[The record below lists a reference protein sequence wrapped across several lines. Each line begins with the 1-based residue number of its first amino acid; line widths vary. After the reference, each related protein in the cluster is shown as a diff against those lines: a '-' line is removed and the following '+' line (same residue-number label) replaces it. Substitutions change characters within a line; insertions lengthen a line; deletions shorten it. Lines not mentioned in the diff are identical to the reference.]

1 MLDKPVGKYTASGD
15 EAVDGVPHRSD
26 QDAKLV
32 PPVDVLLLQAEDD
45 GAEVLV
51 VGEVVPVLGAMEIFL
66 VCCLHHAG
74 QLNRTGFKTQRSH
87 QLSFMR

>member
-1 MLDKPVGKYTASGD
+1 M
-15 EAVDGVPHRSD
+15 DGVPHRSD

-51 VGEVVPVLGAMEIFL
+51 VGEVVPVLSAVEIFL
-66 VCCLHHAG
+66 VGRLNYAG
-74 QLNRTGFKTQRSH
+74 QLNRIEGLLYSVKIREGIKITQKR
-87 QLSFMR
+87 